1 MSIKELVVSSIFTP
15 SGEEQSI
22 VEYAQSQRLMYGKVS
37 DDVKVVIQALVNEE
51 RLQLDQDFAAFLNL
65 NDQV

>member
-1 MSIKELVVSSIFTP
+1 MYIKELVISSIFTP
-15 SGEEQSI
+15 SGEEQSV
-22 VEYAQSQRLMYGKVS
+22 VEYAQSQRLMYGRVS
-37 DDVKVVIQALVNEE
+37 EDVREVIKALVTEE